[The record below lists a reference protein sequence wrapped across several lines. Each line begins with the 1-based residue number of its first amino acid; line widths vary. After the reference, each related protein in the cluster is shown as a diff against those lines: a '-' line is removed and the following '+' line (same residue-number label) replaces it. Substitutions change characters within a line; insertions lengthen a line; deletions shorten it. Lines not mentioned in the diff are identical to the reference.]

1 MSRILREPP
10 LPTDEQTSPGSSS
23 DRWWPYSS
31 SGDFGSSLSMVLVAL
46 ICSLACGLAI
56 HAVARFVVRWW
67 KAAHDPSESTKPA
80 ASATAAIP
88 ASPALVYSS
97 GMELAGATAECAI
110 CLTEFADGERV
121 RVLPRCRH
129 GFHVACVEAWL
140 ASHDS
145 CPTCRGLCLAEKSPD
160 KAPPLPAAA
169 V

>member
-10 LPTDEQTSPGSSS
+10 SPSGDPTSPAASS

-46 ICSLACGLAI
+46 VCSLACGLAI
-56 HAVARFVVRWW
+56 HAVARVFIRWW
-67 KAAHDPSESTKPA
+67 KASRGESESTKPA
-80 ASATAAIP
+80 APATAAIV
-88 ASPALVYSS
+88 ASPPLVYSS
-97 GMELAGATAECAI
+97 GVELAGATAECAI
-110 CLTEFADGERV
+110 CLSEFADGERV

-129 GFHVACVEAWL
+129 GFHVACVETWL
-140 ASHDS
+140 SSHDS

-160 KAPPLPAAA
+160 KALPLPPAA